1 MKKSFKM
8 TTREMVE
15 IAFLIALAVV
25 LDLAGIKI
33 GHASFT
39 MVPLFVLAYRHGF
52 VKSLIVI
59 SLIYAVVTLLTDG
72 WAVDIRSLILDYS
85 LGYGVISVAGLFAKK
100 IFKENKNH
108 AINIAWMVVSIVLCS
123 ALRIMCS
130 TISGVVVW
138 ETPFWASLATN
149 ITVYVGWDCLFALIV
164 LPLLY
169 YPLLKINKLYPCS
182 NI

>member
-85 LGYGVISVAGLFAKK
+85 LG
-100 IFKENKNH
+100 
-108 AINIAWMVVSIVLCS
+108 
-123 ALRIMCS
+123 
-130 TISGVVVW
+130 
-138 ETPFWASLATN
+138 
-149 ITVYVGWDCLFALIV
+149 
-164 LPLLY
+164 
-169 YPLLKINKLYPCS
+169 
-182 NI
+182 

>member
-15 IAFLIALAVV
+15 IAFLIALAIV

-59 SLIYAVVTLLTDG
+59 AFIYAAVTLLTDG

-85 LGYGVISVAGLFAKK
+85 LGYGVISLAGLFAKK
-100 IFKENKNH
+100 IFTSKKHTLNLL
-108 AINIAWMVVSIVLCS
+108 WMIVSIVLCS
-123 ALRIMCS
+123 ALRILCS

-138 ETPFWASLATN
+138 ETPFWASLVAN
-149 ITVYVGWDCLFALIV
+149 LTVYVGWDCLFALIV

-169 YPLLKINKLYPCS
+169 YPLLKINKIYPCS

>member
-1 MKKSFKM
+1 MEKSFKL

-52 VKSLIVI
+52 LKSLIVI
-59 SLIYAVVTLLTDG
+59 SVIYAVVTLVTDG
-72 WAVDIRSLILDYS
+72 WAVDIRSLLLDYS
-85 LGYGVISVAGLFAKK
+85 LGYGSIAFAGLFAKK

-108 AINIAWMVVSIVLCS
+108 VINIAWMVVSIVLCS
-123 ALRIMCS
+123 ALRIFCS
-130 TISGVVVW
+130 TLSGVVVW
-138 ETPFWASLATN
+138 ETPWLESFLVN
-149 ITVYVGWDCLFALIV
+149 LTVYIGWDCLFALIV

-169 YPLLKINKLYPCS
+169 YPLLKINKLFPCS

>member
-15 IAFLIALAVV
+15 IAFLIALAIV

-59 SLIYAVVTLLTDG
+59 SVIYAFVTLLTDG
-72 WAVDIRSLILDYS
+72 WAVDLRSLILDYS
-85 LGYGVISVAGLFAKK
+85 LGYGVISLAELFAKK
-100 IFKENKNH
+100 IFKSSNH
-108 AINIAWMVVSIVLCS
+108 TLNIIWMIISVVLCS
-123 ALRIMCS
+123 GLRILSS

-138 ETPFWASLATN
+138 ELPFLESFVTN
-149 ITVYVGWDCLFALIV
+149 LTVYVGWDCLFALIV
-164 LPLLY
+164 LPILY
-169 YPLLKINKLYPCS
+169 YPLIKINKIYPCS

>member
-52 VKSLIVI
+52 LKSLIVI
-59 SLIYAVVTLLTDG
+59 SVIYAVVTLLTDG
-72 WAVDIRSLILDYS
+72 WAVDLRSLILDYS
-85 LGYGVISVAGLFAKK
+85 LGYGVISLAGLFAKK
-100 IFKENKNH
+100 IFKSSNH
-108 AINIAWMVVSIVLCS
+108 TLNIIWMVISVVLCS
-123 ALRIMCS
+123 GLRILSS

-138 ETPFWASLATN
+138 ELPFLESFVTN
-149 ITVYVGWDCLFALIV
+149 LTVYVGWDCLFALIV
-164 LPLLY
+164 LPILY
-169 YPLLKINKLYPCS
+169 YPLIKINKIYPCS

>member
-1 MKKSFKM
+1 MKKSFKL

-52 VKSLIVI
+52 LKSLIVI
-59 SLIYAVVTLLTDG
+59 SVIYAVVTLVTDG
-72 WAVDIRSLILDYS
+72 WAVDIRSLLLDYS
-85 LGYGVISVAGLFAKK
+85 LGYGSIAFAGLFAKK
-100 IFKENKNH
+100 IFNEENHVKN
-108 AINIAWMVVSIVLCS
+108 IVTMIISIVLCS
-123 ALRIMCS
+123 ALRIFCS
-130 TISGVVVW
+130 TLSGVVVW
-138 ETPFWASLATN
+138 GTPWLESFGVNL
-149 ITVYVGWDCLFALIV
+149 TVYVGWDCLFALIV

-169 YPLLKINKLYPCS
+169 YPLLKINKLFPCS